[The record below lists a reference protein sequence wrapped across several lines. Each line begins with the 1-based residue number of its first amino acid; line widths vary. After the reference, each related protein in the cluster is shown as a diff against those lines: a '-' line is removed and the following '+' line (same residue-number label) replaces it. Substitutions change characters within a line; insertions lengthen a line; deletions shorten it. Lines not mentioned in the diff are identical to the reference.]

1 MDVVLYMEGE
11 RQQSYRL
18 LRGIKNRYGA
28 TDEVLRLLLLCLSA
42 PFTLALALHHPWH
55 RQDSPLTEA
64 EHSMLSVGD
73 ILRLAAH
80 QVGLTVT

>member
-28 TDEVLRLLLLCLSA
+28 TDEVIPPPPPPPPEDWLWTLPCLK
-42 PFTLALALHHPWH
+42 PFA
-55 RQDSPLTEA
+55 
-64 EHSMLSVGD
+64 
-73 ILRLAAH
+73 
-80 QVGLTVT
+80 

>member
-28 TDEVLRLLLLCLSA
+28 TDEVGR
-42 PFTLALALHHPWH
+42 P
-55 RQDSPLTEA
+55 QSP
-64 EHSMLSVGD
+64 
-73 ILRLAAH
+73 
-80 QVGLTVT
+80 